1 MEVAASRGP
10 GGSGGVRRWRML
22 EGTEVMISG
31 QMFYH
36 KDTKKSL
43 ADTIKFLTK
52 LHQLENIKYVLVH
65 PDSLD
70 KEIITNNPKIK
81 PKRV

>member
-1 MEVAASRGP
+1 
-10 GGSGGVRRWRML
+10 
-22 EGTEVMISG
+22 MISG

-43 ADTIKFLTK
+43 ADTIKFLTE

-81 PKRV
+81 PKREVLRHHFWFISENNIENRPKYGNFEK